1 MKKRDKYWLIRLL
14 QSLIIV
20 LIFLFISLFN
30 IIQFNHSYMEEEQE
44 ELQVFTRQIE
54 WAVFPYL
61 KNKDF
66 ETIKKYTNDFK
77 DEDIVIRIFDADK
90 KLIAASKPDITND
103 ILSDNKSV
111 LFPAKENKWEI
122 YKHSIKN
129 KMIGDVKE
137 INADNTKYY
146 LEITIAEDD
155 VIGTIVKCQMT
166 LMVFFG
172 ICILILL
179 WGLLEVF
186 YRTKKTFNGFE
197 DSVIKIANG
206 ELDTPI
212 DVPNLELLEELSISV
227 KKMTTRLKNQIQRLT
242 QLEEYKSDFL
252 QNITHEIKTPI
263 TAINSA
269 IELIENNNAITNND
283 KECFEIIRF
292 QIKSINKLVN
302 DILALSEIEVAK
314 TEETK
319 HFEKFNINSMV
330 EKTVSNFSHLPIEIN
345 FIQNTNEE
353 FYGNEELL
361 STALSNLLTNAIRYS
376 CSDKIDIILD
386 KKDGEIK
393 LSVKDYGVGIEQR
406 HFEHIFE
413 RFYRIDKARSR
424 QNGGSGLGL
433 AIVKN
438 IVELHNGQVIVES
451 ELNKGTVFTIILPE
465 GV

>member
-1 MKKRDKYWLIRLL
+1 MKKRDKYWLTRLF

-30 IIQFNHSYMEEEQE
+30 IIQFNHSYMEEEQK

-54 WAVFPYL
+54 WAFFPYL

-77 DEDIVIRIFDADK
+77 DEDIAIRIFDTDK
-90 KLIAASKPDITND
+90 KLIASSKND
-103 ILSDNKSV
+103 NSNSILSYNIPV
-111 LFPAKENKWEI
+111 LPGKENKWDT
-122 YKHSIKN
+122 YRHSIKN

-137 INADNTKYY
+137 INVDNNKYY
-146 LEITIAEDD
+146 LEITISEDD
-155 VIGTIVKCQMT
+155 VIGTIVKGQMT
-166 LMVFFG
+166 LMIFFG
-172 ICILILL
+172 ICVLILL

-186 YRTKKTFNGFE
+186 YRTQKTFNGFE

-212 DVPNLELLEELSISV
+212 DVPNLELLEELSMSV

-242 QLEEYKSDFL
+242 QLEEYKSNFL

-269 IELIENNNAITNND
+269 IELIESNNSITNND
-283 KECFEIIRF
+283 KECFDIIRF

-302 DILALSEIEVAK
+302 DILTLSEIEVAK
-314 TEETK
+314 TEEKK
-319 HFEKFNINSMV
+319 HFEKFNLNSMI
-330 EKTVSNFSHLPIEIN
+330 EKNISNFSHLPIKIN
-345 FIQNTNEE
+345 FVQNADSE
-353 FYGNEELL
+353 FFGNEELL

-376 CSDKIDIILD
+376 GSDKIDVIFD
-386 KKDGEIK
+386 KQNGQIK
-393 LSVKDYGVGIEQR
+393 LSVKDYGAGIEQR
-406 HFEHIFE
+406 HLEHIFE
-413 RFYRIDKARSR
+413 RFYRVDKARSR

-438 IVELHNGQVIVES
+438 IVELYNGKVIVES
-451 ELNKGTVFTIILPE
+451 EPNKGTMFTIILPE

>member
-1 MKKRDKYWLIRLL
+1 MKKRDKYWLTRLL
-14 QSLIIV
+14 QCLIIV
-20 LIFLFISLFN
+20 LIFVFISLFN
-30 IIQFNHSYMEEEQE
+30 IIQFNHSYMEEEQK
-44 ELQVFTRQIE
+44 ELHVFTRQIE
-54 WAVFPYL
+54 WAILPYL

-66 ETIKKYTNDFK
+66 ETIKRYTNDFK
-77 DEDIVIRIFDADK
+77 DEDIAIRIFDEDK
-90 KLIAASKPDITND
+90 KLIAASKPDNPNG
-103 ILSDNKSV
+103 ILSDNKPV
-111 LFPAKENKWEI
+111 LFPTKENKWET

-137 INADNTKYY
+137 INADNNKYY

-155 VIGTIVKCQMT
+155 VIGTIVKGQMT
-166 LMVFFG
+166 LMIFFG

-269 IELIENNNAITNND
+269 IELIESNNSITNND
-283 KECFEIIRF
+283 RECFEIIRF

-319 HFEKFNINSMV
+319 HFENFNLNSMI
-330 EKTVSNFSHLPIEIN
+330 EKTIFNFLHLPVEIN
-345 FIQNTNEE
+345 FIQNANEE
-353 FYGNEELL
+353 FFGNEELL

-376 CSDKIDIILD
+376 GSDKIDIILD

-406 HFEHIFE
+406 HLEHIFE
-413 RFYRIDKARSR
+413 RFYRVDKARSR

-438 IVELHNGQVIVES
+438 IVELHNGKVIVES
-451 ELNKGTVFTIILPE
+451 EPNKGAVFTIILPE